1 MEGNKTKLK
10 RILIPIIAV
19 ILVISLTAGFF
30 IIKNNASSKSPEND
44 NSATNVVD
52 RDTIIERDIFNSWT
66 DEEYSVDFNGD
77 YKFSAIHSINFNP
90 SLTDE
95 QINMVYK
102 NIGNTSDRN
111 GFMKYILSAKKKATR
126 FEVISIV
133 DGQFTQSDVYNYSS
147 SVKSTGYFFGNTHRS
162 YLYIDNGTGTAIT
175 RNDGAGYMYEI
186 SQTGFGLSS
195 NVSLENSNETTKL
208 YITEHF
214 YSSKTTKTEL
224 YSVTYIYEMIEVP
237 QNKIPNSDIR

>member
-30 IIKNNASSKSPEND
+30 IIKNNASSKTSNENE
-44 NSATNVVD
+44 ATNVAD
-52 RDTIIERDIFNSWT
+52 RSIIIERDIFNSWT
-66 DEEYSVDFNGD
+66 DEKYSVDYNGD
-77 YKFSAIHSINFNP
+77 YKFSSIHSINFNP

-95 QINMVYK
+95 QINMIYK
-102 NIGNTSDRN
+102 NVGDTSDRN
-111 GFMKYILSAKKKATR
+111 GFMKYILSTKKKATR

-133 DGQFTQSDVYNYSS
+133 DGQFTQSDVYTYSS
-147 SVKSTGYFFGNTHRS
+147 VVKSSGYFYGNTHRS
-162 YLYIDNGTGTAIT
+162 YLYIDNGTGTAIS
-175 RNDGAGYMYEI
+175 RNDGAGYLYEI
-186 SQTGFGLSS
+186 SQTGYGLSA
-195 NVSLENSNETTKL
+195 NVSLENSNAKTKL

-237 QNKIPNSDIR
+237 QNTIPNSDIR